1 MSNVLKLALSSAI
14 AVIGIGLSSAEAVV
28 YCRTVGVPKGCVV
41 RPAVRP
47 AVVYCTAPG
56 LPVGCVVR
64 PAVRPVARPVA
75 RRAVVRPGPGV
86 NLGGP
91 VNRPGLR

>member
-1 MSNVLKLALSSAI
+1 MSNIPIIALLSAI
-14 AVIGIGLSSAEAVV
+14 ALIGIGSSSAEAVV

-47 AVVYCTAPG
+47 AAVYCTAPG
-56 LPVGCVVR
+56 RPVGCVAR
-64 PAVRPVARPVA
+64 PAVRSVARPAA